1 MRETYKDKF
10 PHELPP
16 HVYATS
22 AASYRGLT
30 THSLNQCILVSGES
44 GAGKTETVKILMNHL
59 AFIAGKQDDKTVDKL
74 LKANPLL
81 ESFGNAKTIRNDN
94 SSRFGKFSQLEF
106 DGQNTLV
113 GSKCVTYLLEKSRVV
128 GQNPNERSYH
138 IMYELLAAPE
148 EIRSN
153 LFLTE
158 SNHPGDYYYLAN
170 GDLDTT
176 TIEGVSDD
184 DRYINTIAGLQL
196 LNISDDTCGLV
207 AKTLASV
214 LHLGQLSFN
223 IQSESTAG
231 DAAMISPRG
240 SDRVSDRAL
249 AACSDLLGVS
259 SDTFMSTMV
268 NRHIEVQG
276 KRLDVPLTLEQA
288 ISGRDA
294 LAKEI
299 YARLF
304 NWLVLVINF
313 NTSSIANTRSGQYD
327 KNSPRSRLSAYA
339 TISLLD
345 IFGFESFNVNRF
357 EQLCINYANEKLQQK
372 FAQDV
377 FKTVQREY
385 LEEGIGLES
394 IAFKDNSDVLDLIDG
409 KPSVISFLTEE
420 CKLPKGADISFL
432 SKLSKQ
438 FSSHP
443 AFSIPRFSKNAFA
456 ITHYAGSVSYNVQGF
471 IDRNK
476 DTLPN
481 NFAEM
486 LVRSNNLLVQRLFM
500 YSNLFANS
508 DTDGFLAGDRERNGI
523 FLLLDPLPEPSITPL
538 TSPSGRP
545 ITPMSSKPKAKRV
558 RAGSLNNTFGIEAN
572 IEEEDLVPLDLNSDL
587 NTTPITSNS
596 SQSPKGGVSRD
607 HRSATPSIFDTSQ
620 IISRMRSASQSGGPT
635 SPPGVNYSRARSGS
649 TSAKV
654 NRSRASSSG
663 LTPIIETMSTS
674 SFMTAETVTMKF
686 QTQLAQLMD
695 MISQTEVHYVRCIKP
710 NPQKSATQ
718 FSRALVVEQ
727 LRSGGMIAA
736 VKISR
741 AAYPNR
747 LFYCDF
753 IDRYRFLQSPSWHIQ
768 EYKRVAYLND
778 SDKEIIEVGKALI
791 LSVLTDL
798 KGGIRQKIKNDAELF
813 QFGYTKIYFS
823 NLFMERLETIR
834 ALKYS
839 SFATKIQSAFRRYS
853 CVRVYQEI
861 KSRIIR
867 MQAVMRTYL
876 VISHF
881 KKLRATTI
889 FVQSLVRRVL
899 AKKRF
904 IEAQEY
910 AKLNSVEQARI
921 ARIQAEKEEAERQR
935 LIEEAELERIR
946 LEELAAAEEAARL
959 ERERLQRELE
969 EENERIRLELEQKEI
984 ARRQKEEENERL
996 RIEAEAIQEQLRLDA
1011 LLKEQQL
1018 AQLQQEQ
1025 ELILF
1030 NLLQAQSECEK
1041 IRVEAM
1047 QREATLMEQLQLTSE
1062 QLSMLFHEFETKQAV
1077 FQDEK
1082 DTLKQ
1087 EAERVTKVHEEASET
1102 WREVTESLK
1111 VQLSETVSTVE
1122 ATQQELNR
1130 EKETWQEREARLKL
1144 QLEET
1149 EGKVAKTELELVQE
1163 RETWQQQEERL
1174 RVLLLETEDKSVTLL
1189 ELTQRENDTKLQQI
1203 SDRHAQIASA
1213 IISEKEEYESRLQRA
1228 EAHIEVEK
1236 RRTRSEMI
1244 EKQRSEKAQRDL
1256 EEEFNQFK
1264 EESRLRFAE
1273 EQARRLDAEE
1283 KLRVLVE
1290 CIDGRILKPTPVKS
1304 DLAKKFPELLSA
1316 SSSSSAAQENLM
1328 DVSFESVT
1336 PSTKT
1341 VAFESP
1347 ASFVDSMALKSLMTI
1362 LELLS
1367 FANASSRA
1375 SIAGI
1380 SGKVIPPYTRNSSQ
1394 TNMTPSMVPSER
1406 LRAKTLTDVIPASDG
1421 QTVTTSSSESPV
1433 TSLDGS
1439 DAYMEPSTDVYDG
1452 FTLTEEELEGLQNSL
1467 MVCSN
1472 YHLLILYTLYTL
1484 HIH

>member
-1 MRETYKDKF
+1 MYSHKF

-30 THSLNQCILVSGES
+30 THNVNQCILVSGES

-128 GQNPNERSYH
+128 GQSPNERSYH
-138 IMYELLAAPE
+138 VMYELLAAPE
-148 EIRSN
+148 DVREN
-153 LFLTE
+153 LFLVE
-158 SNHPGDYYYLAN
+158 SNHPADYFYLTN
-170 GDLDTT
+170 GDLETT
-176 TIEGVSDD
+176 VIEGVSDD
-184 DRYINTIAGLQL
+184 DRFLNTIAGLRL
-196 LNISDDTCGLV
+196 LNISEETCGLL

-223 IQSESTAG
+223 IQSESNAG

-240 SDRVSDRAL
+240 SDFVSDRAL
-249 AACSDLLGVS
+249 KACCELLGVS
-259 SDTFMSTMV
+259 DEIFLSTMV

-313 NTSSIANTRSGQYD
+313 NTSSIANAKTSAYD

-420 CKLPKGADISFL
+420 CKLPKGSDASFL

-438 FSSHP
+438 FATHSS
-443 AFSIPRFSKNAFA
+443 FSIPRFSKNAFA

-471 IDRNK
+471 LERNK

-486 LVRSNNLLVQRLFM
+486 LVRSENLLVQRLFM
-500 YSNLFANS
+500 YANLFANS
-508 DTDGFLAGDRERNGI
+508 DTDGFLAGDRERNGL
-523 FLLLDPLPEPSITPL
+523 FLLLDPLPVETAPTPI
-538 TSPSGRP
+538 TSPSRFM
-545 ITPMSSKPKAKRV
+545 TPMVDKQKVKRV
-558 RAGSLNNTFGIEAN
+558 RAGSLNNTFSTT
-572 IEEEDLVPLDLNSDL
+572 EEDLVPEDSPVSPLH
-587 NTTPITSNS
+587 TPL
-596 SQSPKGGVSRD
+596 QVPKSEVTRD
-607 HRSATPSIFDTSQ
+607 PKSATPSIFDTSQ
-620 IISRMRSASQSGGPT
+620 VVSRMRSASQSGGLT
-635 SPPGVNYSRARSGS
+635 SPPGGTSSRARSVS
-649 TSAKV
+649 ASAKGT
-654 NRSRASSSG
+654 RPRASSSG
-663 LTPIIETMSTS
+663 VTPLIDTMSTS
-674 SFMTAETVTMKF
+674 SFMTAETVTIKF

-695 MISQTEVHYVRCIKP
+695 LIAQTEVHYVRCIKP
-710 NPQKSATQ
+710 NPNKSATQ

-747 LFYCDF
+747 LFYSDF

-768 EYKRVAYLND
+768 ENKRVAHLND
-778 SDKEIIEVGKALI
+778 GYKEAVEICKALVS
-791 LSVLTDL
+791 SVIVEL
-798 KGGIRQKIKNDAELF
+798 KGGIRQKVKNDAELF

-823 NLFMERLETIR
+823 NLFMERLEAIR

-839 SFATKIQSAFRRYS
+839 SFATKIQTTFRRFRA
-853 CVRVYQEI
+853 VQIYQEI
-861 KSRIIR
+861 RRRIIR
-867 MQAVMRTYL
+867 MQALMRAYSAY
-876 VISHF
+876 SHF
-881 KKLRATTI
+881 KKRRAKVI
-889 FVQSLVRRVL
+889 LIQSLARRWL

-904 IEAQEY
+904 LEYQEY
-910 AKLNSVEQARI
+910 AKLSSAEQARLT
-921 ARIQAEKEEAERQR
+921 REQAEREEAERLR
-935 LIEEAELERIR
+935 LEEEAERERIR
-946 LEELAAAEEAARL
+946 LEEEAERERVRLAEIAAAEEAARL
-959 ERERLQRELE
+959 ERERIQRELE
-969 EENERIRLELEQKEI
+969 EENERIKIALEQQEI
-984 ARRQKEEENERL
+984 ARRLKEEENERL
-996 RIEAEAIQEQLRLDA
+996 RLEAEAAQEQLRLEAA
-1011 LLKEQQL
+1011 LREEQL
-1018 AQLQQEQ
+1018 LQLQQEQ
-1025 ELILF
+1025 DAVQA
-1030 NLLQAQSECEK
+1030 NLLQAQAECEK
-1041 IRVEAM
+1041 VRLDAM
-1047 QREATLMEQLQLTSE
+1047 QREAMLMEQLQVTSE
-1062 QLSMLFHEFETKQAV
+1062 QLHKLFHEFETKQAALL
-1077 FQDEK
+1077 DEK
-1082 DTLKQ
+1082 ESLKQ
-1087 EAERVTKVHEEASET
+1087 EAERISRDRDEESET
-1102 WREVTESLK
+1102 WREVTETLK
-1111 VQLSETVSTVE
+1111 VKLSETESTVE
-1122 ATQQELNR
+1122 ATQRELNK
-1130 EKETWQEREARLKL
+1130 EKETWQEREARLKR

-1149 EGKVAKTELELVQE
+1149 EGKVAKTELELIQE

-1174 RVLLLETEDKSVTLL
+1174 KLLLAETEDKSVTLL
-1189 ELTQRENDTKLQQI
+1189 ELTQRENDAKLQQI

-1213 IISEKEEYESRLQRA
+1213 ITAEKEDYETRLQRA
-1228 EAHIEVEK
+1228 ESLIEVEK

-1244 EKQRSEKAQRDL
+1244 EKQRAEKAQRDM
-1256 EEEFNQFK
+1256 EEEFAAFK
-1264 EESRLRFAE
+1264 ESSRTRLLE
-1273 EQARRLDAEE
+1273 EHARRLDAEE
-1283 KLRVLVE
+1283 KLRLLVE
-1290 CIDGRILKPTPVKS
+1290 CIDSSVLKSTPIKS
-1304 DLAKKFPELLSA
+1304 DLAKKFPEILPTSTPR
-1316 SSSSSAAQENLM
+1316 ENMM
-1328 DVSFESVT
+1328 DISFESVT

-1341 VAFESP
+1341 LAVDPS
-1347 ASFVDSMALKSLMTI
+1347 VDSIALKSLMTI

-1367 FANASSRA
+1367 FANASHLPRTSLA
-1375 SIAGI
+1375 AL
-1380 SGKVIPPYTRNSSQ
+1380 SGKSHAPLGNGKSPLLN
-1394 TNMTPSMVPSER
+1394 ER
-1406 LRAKTLTDVIPASDG
+1406 MRSTTESDPIPAVEGATASC
-1421 QTVTTSSSESPV
+1421 SPV
-1433 TSLDGS
+1433 TTLDGTDMELML
-1439 DAYMEPSTDVYDG
+1439 DAHDG
-1452 FTLTEEELEGLQNSL
+1452 FSLTEDELESLQYSLIVSTVYYCRSHIIINSI
-1467 MVCSN
+1467 V
-1472 YHLLILYTLYTL
+1472 TLSLSAEYV
-1484 HIH
+1484 